1 MSAGDITAE
10 VFSNRKVCLSRAR
23 EHLGNR
29 AYRSARTTLERGAR
43 QWQSFAYEHDY
54 LTVLGQVAWRQGA
67 LREARRCLRMATR
80 SPECHVEARYLLGRV
95 LLDLG
100 EMEEAV
106 SMLAGLLR
114 DEDALVPYRVHAGG
128 ALSVAYAALG
138 LNKSSQDA
146 LEDAAEF
153 DLVSAQLLAD
163 EGFRLMRIGA
173 HPEAEVQLAKA
184 LQVDNSCEDAFLRL
198 CDVLFVQ
205 GKVEPAMEVLAFGIE
220 QSPDYPPY
228 YRLMSEFYTSRDHHK
243 EAAAFLKRA
252 IELCPEADDADLLRF
267 MMGQALYRIG
277 RTDAARTEFR
287 GILDDHPRTRL
298 RRELNIRIESLSA
311 AENSPRKARLEGFPR
326 KLQRRAYCAP
336 NTMAN
341 VLTFVGVSAGQD
353 EVAARVMRGA
363 GTHWPEVFDY
373 FQDMDGVAW
382 RGYFGTLELLKQCI
396 DAGMPVI
403 TTEYYGMSGHALAI
417 VGYDDEAELLIAQDP
432 RFLEPVEVPYR
443 VFERSWEHDDGI
455 CIAVAP
461 VKDRKKLPEQSP
473 EDEQLM
479 ERFMDLLRL
488 RNDGQ
493 HEPAMHLAL
502 ALHDDAPTRQTPL
515 RIMAEIALQ
524 MRGTEQLQALCEEA
538 LETWPHCFWAR
549 RYLGDALWM
558 QDKADEALVQ
568 YRKAHRL
575 DRRDPALAYAMGE
588 LLLSRGD
595 RRRGRAR
602 LLAALRED
610 ARYHRA
616 RLRLAEDMLEAGER
630 KAATFHA
637 RLVVEFDPDFKPG
650 REMLETLL
658 GKTEVMH
665 LSDAA
670 RRVAKE
676 VAAAQASA
684 AMAAEL
690 DDDEELE
697 IDLENL

>member
-1 MSAGDITAE
+1 MSAGDVTAE
-10 VFSNRKVCLSRAR
+10 TFSNRKVCLSRAR

-29 AYRSARTTLERGAR
+29 AYRSARTTLERGVR
-43 QWQSFAYEHDY
+43 QWPTFAHEHEF
-54 LTVLGQVAWRQGA
+54 LTVMGLVAWRQGA

-80 SPECHVEARYLLGRV
+80 SAESHVEARYLLGRV

-100 EMEEAV
+100 EMEQAI

-114 DEDALVPYRVHAGG
+114 DDDALVPYRVHAGG
-128 ALSVAYAALG
+128 ALSVAYSALG

-153 DLVSAQLLAD
+153 DLVSSQLLAD
-163 EGFRLMRIGA
+163 EGYRLMRVGA

-205 GKVEPAMEVLAFGIE
+205 GKIEPAMEVLAFGIE
-220 QSPDYPPY
+220 QSPEYPPF
-228 YRLMSEFYTSRDHHK
+228 YRLMSEFYTSRDQHK

-252 IELCPEADDADLLRF
+252 IELSPTADDADLLRY
-267 MMGQALYRIG
+267 MMGQSLYRIG
-277 RTDAARTEFR
+277 RTDAARNEFR
-287 GILDDHPRTRL
+287 GILEDYPRTRL
-298 RRELNIRIESLSA
+298 RRELAIRIESLEREDRQA
-311 AENSPRKARLEGFPR
+311 RKSRLEGFPR

-353 EVAARVMRGA
+353 EVAARVMRDA

-373 FQDMDGVAW
+373 FEGLDKVAW
-382 RGYFGTLELLKQCI
+382 RGYFGTLDLLRQCI
-396 DAGMPVI
+396 DAHMPVI
-403 TTEYYGMSGHALAI
+403 TTEYYGMAGHALAI
-417 VGYDDEAELLIAQDP
+417 IGYDDEAELLIAQDP
-432 RFLEPVEVPYR
+432 RFLEPVEIPYR
-443 VFERSWEHDDGI
+443 VFERSWEHDDGL

-461 VKDRKKLPEQSP
+461 VKDRKKLPKQSP
-473 EDEQLM
+473 EDERLM
-479 ERFMDLLRL
+479 ERFLDLLRL
-488 RNDGQ
+488 RNDGG

-502 ALHDDAPTRQTPL
+502 SLHEDAPSRQTPL
-515 RIMAEIALQ
+515 RVMAEIALQ
-524 MRGTEQLQALCEEA
+524 LRGVEQLQELCEKA
-538 LETWPHCFWAR
+538 LETWPLCFWAR
-549 RYLGDALWM
+549 RWLGDALWM
-558 QDKADEALVQ
+558 QDKPDEAYSH
-568 YRKAHRL
+568 YRKAHRI

-616 RLRLAEDMLEAGER
+616 RLRLAEDLLDAGER

-637 RLVVEFDPDFKPG
+637 RLVVEFDPDYKPG
-650 REMLETLL
+650 TEMLEKLL
-658 GKTEVMH
+658 GATEVMH

-670 RRVAKE
+670 RRIAKE
-676 VAAAQASA
+676 VEAAQANA
-684 AMAAEL
+684 AQAAVQS
-690 DDDEELE
+690 DDDELE
-697 IDLENL
+697 IDLDNL